1 MEIDNIRTIKK
12 KRKIKNIPSAIR
24 SIFFNPINIIIAP
37 PLTATKR
44 IEFLGYIASD
54 IFGSPFSVNVRKHRM
69 AREAQSDIHP
79 SENRLKGWMTV
90 VRSSLRF
97 ARWLIVVN
105 GRYVYARANGSQ
117 NAEPA
122 WNTLVTNAFPPPPFS
137 PKVKYH
143 LKRLPPLSNDSSF
156 VRLFQPISRI
166 SSSFFCSRIFFRN
179 LQVFCKIRN
188 L

>member
-12 KRKIKNIPSAIR
+12 KKKIKNIPSAIR

-105 GRYVYARANGSQ
+105 GRNVYARANGSQ

-122 WNTLVTNAFPPPPFS
+122 WNTLVTNTFPPLLSQSKISLETFTSAFQRFVFRSIVPTNFPNFFFVLLFPNFFS
-137 PKVKYH
+137 K
-143 LKRLPPLSNDSSF
+143 STSF
-156 VRLFQPISRI
+156 L
-166 SSSFFCSRIFFRN
+166 
-179 LQVFCKIRN
+179 
-188 L
+188 